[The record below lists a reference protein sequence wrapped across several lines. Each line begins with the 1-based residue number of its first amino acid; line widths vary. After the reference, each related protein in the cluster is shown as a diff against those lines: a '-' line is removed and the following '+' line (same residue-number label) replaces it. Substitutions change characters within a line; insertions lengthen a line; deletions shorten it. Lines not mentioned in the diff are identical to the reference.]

1 MDDTVA
7 VGRVGVVCVL
17 LTVGWLL
24 VGGVLA
30 LFGTIPAL
38 WVGYGGAVGF
48 TAGTLAVATG
58 SPPDDTT
65 TEAALGAGGALAG
78 VAWLLVGAAAYV
90 LVGALLPAVVGVV
103 LVACGVLVFARYDSD
118 EPAVDGWERD
128 RFER

>member
-30 LFGTIPAL
+30 LLGTIPPL

-48 TAGTLAVATG
+48 TAGTLAVAAG
-58 SPPDDTT
+58 SPPDGTT
-65 TEAALGAGGALAG
+65 TEAALGAGSALAG
-78 VAWLLVGAAAYV
+78 VAWLLVGAAAYA
-90 LVGALLPAVVGVV
+90 LQGALLPAILGVV
-103 LVACGVLVFARYDSD
+103 LVAFGVLVFARYDPD
-118 EPAVDGWERD
+118 EPAVDDWERD
-128 RFER
+128 HFER